1 MFFCT
6 LNVFPPFSLRWF
18 LPVSSADFL
27 SSLASCCKMQL
38 WTFSIFFFLFHPAAV
53 TARQISSISLQ
64 FQQHWGRQGGGKKE
78 GGRET
83 EDDTGRWGVAALTL
97 SSTFKWDFSQT
108 QETGKSNLEP
118 EEPAHHALWI
128 SRGDVLQSFDCGVFA
143 SCSLPYCL
151 IFVSAV
157 RTKNFPSPAEVV
169 LL

>member
-1 MFFCT
+1 MY
-6 LNVFPPFSLRWF
+6 FPPLVWDDFYQCLQ
-18 LPVSSADFL
+18 LIFL

-38 WTFSIFFFLFHPAAV
+38 WTFSILFFLFHPAAV

-118 EEPAHHALWI
+118 EEPAHHVLWI
-128 SRGDVLQSFDCGVFA
+128 SRGDVLQSLDCGLFA
-143 SCSLPYCL
+143 SCSLPCCL

>member
-1 MFFCT
+1 MY
-6 LNVFPPFSLRWF
+6 FPPLVWDDFYQCLQLIFWVVWHRAAKCNCGLF
-18 LPVSSADFL
+18 LF
-27 SSLASCCKMQL
+27 
-38 WTFSIFFFLFHPAAV
+38 FFFLFHPAAV

-118 EEPAHHALWI
+118 EEPAHHVLWI
-128 SRGDVLQSFDCGVFA
+128 SRRDVLQSFDCGVFA

>member
-1 MFFCT
+1 MY
-6 LNVFPPFSLRWF
+6 FPPLVWDDFYQCLQ
-18 LPVSSADFL
+18 LIFL
-27 SSLASCCKMQL
+27 SSLTSCCKMQL

-78 GGRET
+78 GGRKT

-128 SRGDVLQSFDCGVFA
+128 SRGDVLQSLDCGVFA
-143 SCSLPYCL
+143 SCSLPCCL

-157 RTKNFPSPAEVV
+157 RTKNFLSPAEVV

>member
-1 MFFCT
+1 MY
-6 LNVFPPFSLRWF
+6 FPPLVWDDFYQCLQLIFWVVWHRAAKCNCGLF
-18 LPVSSADFL
+18 L
-27 SSLASCCKMQL
+27 
-38 WTFSIFFFLFHPAAV
+38 FFFLFHPAAV

-118 EEPAHHALWI
+118 EEPAHHVLWI

>member
-1 MFFCT
+1 MY
-6 LNVFPPFSLRWF
+6 FPPLVWDDFYQCLQ
-18 LPVSSADFL
+18 LIFL

-128 SRGDVLQSFDCGVFA
+128 SRGDVLQSLDCGVFA
-143 SCSLPYCL
+143 SCSLPCCL

-157 RTKNFPSPAEVV
+157 RTKNFLSPAEVV

>member
-1 MFFCT
+1 MY
-6 LNVFPPFSLRWF
+6 FPPLVWDDFYQCLQLIFWVVWHRAAKCNCGLF
-18 LPVSSADFL
+18 L
-27 SSLASCCKMQL
+27 
-38 WTFSIFFFLFHPAAV
+38 FFFFSHPAAV

-118 EEPAHHALWI
+118 EEPAHHVLWI

>member
-1 MFFCT
+1 MY
-6 LNVFPPFSLRWF
+6 FPPLVWDDFYQCLQLIFWVVWHRAAKCNCGLF
-18 LPVSSADFL
+18 L
-27 SSLASCCKMQL
+27 
-38 WTFSIFFFLFHPAAV
+38 FFFFYSTLQPSRPVKYLRFHCSFSNIEA
-53 TARQISSISLQ
+53 
-64 FQQHWGRQGGGKKE
+64 GKEGEKKE

-118 EEPAHHALWI
+118 EEPAHHVLWI